1 MRLKRKRRSLS
12 RKPEGDGATAS
23 SRLIRIKALDLLARR
38 EHAVLE
44 MRRKLCY
51 KGFDEEQVDAV
62 LAELVSE
69 ALISD
74 ERFTASY
81 LTAHVARG
89 EGPLRIRA
97 ALKQKGVRDELIEDA
112 LEAHAADWQALISS
126 ASHCRNVLP
135 VMIRKTIRNAPAR
148 RVFYN
153 SVVLPWIRLARYY
166 SGMKYEIDGL
176 V

>member
-1 MRLKRKRRSLS
+1 MS
-12 RKPEGDGATAS
+12 RKPEGDGTAAS

-62 LAELVSE
+62 LDELVSE

-112 LEAHAADWQALISS
+112 LEAHAADWQALISV
-126 ASHCRNVLP
+126 ALQKRFAGNDPKDHKERARQARFLQQRGFTMDQIRAILFRNEVQ
-135 VMIRKTIRNAPAR
+135 
-148 RVFYN
+148 
-153 SVVLPWIRLARYY
+153 
-166 SGMKYEIDGL
+166 D
-176 V
+176 

>member
-1 MRLKRKRRSLS
+1 MS
-12 RKPEGDGATAS
+12 RKPEDDGTAAS

-51 KGFDEEQVDAV
+51 KGFDEEQVDDV
-62 LAELVSE
+62 LAELASE
-69 ALISD
+69 DLISD

-81 LTAHVARG
+81 LSSHVARG

-112 LEAHAADWQALISS
+112 LEAHAADWQALISV
-126 ASHCRNVLP
+126 ALQKRFAGHDPQNHKER
-135 VMIRKTIRNAPAR
+135 AR
-148 RVFYN
+148 Q
-153 SVVLPWIRLARYY
+153 ARFLQQRGFTMDQIGAILFR
-166 SGMKYEIDGL
+166 SEVQD
-176 V
+176 